1 MTTRKYRRVYSEEE
15 GMFGPKQ
22 PGDYPRR
29 EIDCQ
34 EAVSQGIA
42 ELVKR
47 AVVSGARDAE
57 VTAAIAR
64 TQVIGV
70 PELIQDAVEAGWS
83 EEEAATAIRV
93 VAENMHRGVTGT
105 DPE

>member
-1 MTTRKYRRVYSEEE
+1 
-15 GMFGPKQ
+15 MFGPKQ
-22 PGDYPRR
+22 PGDYPDR

-42 ELVKR
+42 ELVER

-64 TQVIGV
+64 TKVIGV
-70 PELIQDAVEAGWS
+70 PELIQDAVAAGWS
-83 EEEAATAIRV
+83 EEEAATAIRI

-105 DPE
+105 DPAE